1 MKLPNLELACVPES
15 KITDYLLNRGHPAGR
30 SKAVFFLRF
39 GFTVARWDLL
49 AEALLKHADSYELVS
64 MEKSSYGTRFV
75 VDGSITAPDGTPLN
89 IRCAW
94 FIEDGTAAPRFVTA
108 HPLPKP

>member
-49 AEALLKHADSYELVS
+49 AGAILKHAESHELVS
-64 MEKSSYGTRFV
+64 MEKSSCGTRFV
-75 VDGSITAPDGTPLN
+75 VDGSIIAPDGTPLN
-89 IRCAW
+89 IRCAC
-94 FIEDGTAAPRFVTA
+94 FIEDGTAGLRFVTA